1 MLDAKQI
8 AQKIERI
15 LNSRQ
20 VSTRQFLADTGLA
33 KNTIS
38 NMKGGSMPSA
48 DKLATI
54 AVALHIP
61 LADLM
66 EIEDAPDKSARSVIV
81 DMVNGLSDSQA
92 DRLLAYLEGMT
103 GK

>member
-15 LNSRQ
+15 LHNRQ
-20 VSTRQFLADTGLA
+20 VSTRQFLDDAGLKHTTLA
-33 KNTIS
+33 
-38 NMKGGSMPSA
+38 NMKAGSMPAA

-81 DMVNGLSDSQA
+81 DMVNCLSDSQA